1 MKTSHKHL
9 FLRVGVTGGI
19 GSGKSTV
26 CKIFA
31 GLGRFVISADE
42 VARKLAD
49 EDPDARQ
56 AIEAEFGQAA
66 YLPDGSLDRKKIA
79 AIVFSDQKK
88 RAKLDAIIHPR
99 VFKEIDRRLDSLPS
113 NQTSPYVLIEAAL
126 IYETRMDESLDY
138 VIVVTADEDA
148 CLNRV
153 NMRDGVSR
161 EEVLRRIAAQMPAD
175 KKTRKADFV
184 IHNTSTE
191 SELRTTVQ
199 FLDTLLS
206 QFTIRKPS

>member
-1 MKTSHKHL
+1 MVSSSKHL

-26 CKIFA
+26 CRIFA

-49 EDPDARQ
+49 EDPEARQ
-56 AIEAEFGQAA
+56 AIEAEFGRGA
-66 YLPDGSLDRKKIA
+66 YLPNGSLDRRRIA
-79 AIVFSDQKK
+79 SIVFSDEKK

-99 VFKEIDRRLDSLPS
+99 VFKEVDRQLNAIPS
-113 NQTSPYVLIEAAL
+113 SQSSPYVLIEAAL
-126 IYETRMDESLDY
+126 IYETRMDESLEY
-138 VIVVTADEDA
+138 VIVVTADEDT

-153 NMRDGVSR
+153 STRDGVSR
-161 EEVLRRIAAQMPAD
+161 EEVLRRIAAQMPAE
-175 KKTRKADFV
+175 KKSRKADFV
-184 IHNTSTE
+184 IHNNSTE
-191 SELRTTVQ
+191 SELRSTIQ

-206 QFTIRKPS
+206 RFTVGTPS